1 MARRLPDRVNRIVA
15 LALAVLLII
24 PTQAWGQQAEASLV
38 AHGTA
43 FDAVVPASLRKVI
56 AAEREKPA
64 LMRAIGRMELFA
76 SELEAAPEGAQ
87 PLDIPDPF
95 HLTQQY
101 LTVMGKKNRTAD
113 RYHLAGIE
121 KGLPRIVPQPDGI
134 KVGKVKG
141 YLGFRFADAVHSIE
155 TIKPHVIASDAEL
168 VVVVD
173 EQGVIFVID
182 YVFAKRELTRSLVP
196 VHRISFRFSK
206 QMKDLSQLQL
216 TFITRG
222 LQPFTHERQANGELL
237 PLRDNVRFT
246 AGDLAVWQHVG
257 DKKILLDVVSRQA
270 LITEINTNNYLLG
283 TIAYM
288 VRKDKPR
295 QILQAFEQK
304 DKHKLLQDGQ
314 QPLYHSDVEKVKDVM
329 ASPSVLLKFESMLPE
344 RMQRIVMGGVRH
356 NNYRDS
362 FTYAHWQRDY
372 LIVRDQAE
380 KTISKLEASVAK
392 KYKIIKDRTA
402 QKQLQNLKQQLR
414 SGDFSSSWI
423 NLSTN
428 YIEDAKELVDERI
441 VALKAHNTPKAR
453 QQVATLEDIL
463 RQNNYQRLWE
473 EAQLFAD
480 VDMPQASPFRVKIK
494 RSLYKNLDR
503 ATLQHIAL
511 NTLGVTSVVGLA
523 AGAAWVIK
531 GGFTL
536 QSIIPEVLKQ
546 KNGLPNLT
554 SRRHLLY
561 GMAAFAL
568 AIPVLAALGFLTA
581 RATGREWS
589 FKKQLTLMGIR
600 TDAWLSLPF
609 WHHIANWTGQKTLLP
624 TLGAEISPFTKISGK
639 SLTGQTIGLQPHES
653 IRVGFNSP
661 HNDSDG
667 EFVNRRALLL
677 LQEQRVRAQAIGW
690 EIASDILVRDYNLK
704 QKLRTDEEQGKHD
717 FLTIIK
723 SKEFGNRWK
732 RFAAGLE
739 DEVFTLH
746 KDGVFADLR
755 HITKE
760 HVRDFL
766 HETKPQLLEP
776 DYYSRLGEKASYYLK
791 RGAARAGKFF
801 AEGGTERI
809 YFLQNADPDEFVS
822 SFNWEVFWIDYL
834 TVIVWEGLYGSRAQ
848 LSRPDDLFAQRNMP
862 WVHPHM
868 QSDLAGQITK
878 RKIKDNGQMSL
889 IFQLLK
895 KIEEKNYTPIEEI
908 LYAGANREESFFQG
922 LYDYGINS
930 VDFRNVDYGGN
941 FMQAL
946 MATVATLQSTFIL
959 ALLFRVLLAKVPIA
973 KAVPQI
979 TLLLSWSMW
988 AFSFPWFMLAS
999 VSKLRD
1005 TKREA
1010 RNAIFMRTK
1019 VNLRRA
1025 IAAGATADIHTEYQQ
1040 LTDTYQLSNTRL
1052 PQELIAPLRQLED
1065 DLAIAKDQRLSPE
1078 ALYPYLALVL
1088 KINSSNDAHE
1098 QEELYHQLV
1107 ELIQTQATY
1116 QPSSAEAEAVLQFA
1130 LQYPPFAQQGNGA
1143 VDSLFLWTV
1152 AIITTYLGG
1161 YFYRDSFSEKKHPR
1175 KLFGLL
1181 EEVTKDGKLNS
1192 KIKTKLSR
1200 RGMVIMGV
1208 PMYFLVYLALGKE
1221 NYRRIEDKVRS
1232 LLQMSR
1238 GQNIDY

>member
-1 MARRLPDRVNRIVA
+1 MAKRLTDRLMA
-15 LALAVLLII
+15 LVLAVLLII
-24 PTQAWGQQAEASLV
+24 PAQAWGQQADVSPLPV
-38 AHGTA
+38 AGTA
-43 FDAVVPASLRKVI
+43 FDVAIPESLRKVI

-76 SELEAAPEGAQ
+76 TELEAAPEGAH

-101 LTVMGKKNRTAD
+101 LTVTDKKNRTAD

-121 KGLPRIVPQPDGI
+121 KGLPRVVPQPDSI
-134 KVGKVKG
+134 SIGKVNG
-141 YLGFRFADAVHSIE
+141 YLGFHYANVAHSIE

-168 VVVVD
+168 VMVVD

-182 YVFAKRELTRSLVP
+182 YVFAKRELMRGLVP

-206 QMKDLSQLQL
+206 HMQDLSNLQL

-222 LQPFTHERQANGELL
+222 LQPFTHERKADGELL
-237 PLRDNVRFT
+237 PLRDNMRFT
-246 AGDLAVWQHVG
+246 AGDLAVWQHIG
-257 DKKILLDVVSRQA
+257 DKKILLEVVARQV
-270 LITEINTNNYLLG
+270 LISEINTNNYLLG
-283 TIAYM
+283 SVAYM
-288 VRKDKPR
+288 VRKDRPR
-295 QILQAFEQK
+295 QIQQALQLQ
-304 DKHKLLQDGQ
+304 DKHKLLQDEQ
-314 QPLYHSDVEKVKDVM
+314 QPPHRDVEKVKDVM
-329 ASPSVLLKFESMLPE
+329 ASSGSLQKLQNMPPD
-344 RMQRIVMGGVRH
+344 RMQKIVMGGVRQ

-362 FTYAHWQRDY
+362 FTYARWQRDY
-372 LIVRDQAE
+372 LVVRDQAE
-380 KTISKLEASVAK
+380 KTITQLEKSVAK

-402 QKQLQNLKQQLR
+402 QKQLQKLKQQLR
-414 SGDFSSSWI
+414 NGNFSASWI
-423 NLSTN
+423 ALSTN
-428 YIEDAKELVDERI
+428 YIEDAKELVAERI
-441 VALKAHNTPKAR
+441 IALKEYDTPKAR
-453 QQVATLEDIL
+453 QHIAMLEDIL
-463 RQNNYQRLWE
+463 RKNDYQRLWDE
-473 EAQLFAD
+473 PQLFAD
-480 VDMPQASPFRVKIK
+480 FHTPQASPFRVKIK
-494 RSLYKNLDR
+494 RSLYKNFDR
-503 ATLQHIAL
+503 ETLQHIAL
-511 NTLGVTSVVGLA
+511 NVLGVTSVVGLV

-536 QSIIPEVLKQ
+536 QSIVPEVLKQ
-546 KNGLPNLT
+546 KGGLPNLT

-624 TLGAEISPFTKISGK
+624 ALGAEISPFTKISGK

-653 IRVGFNSP
+653 IRVGFDSP
-661 HNDSDG
+661 RNDSDG

-677 LQEQRVRAQAIGW
+677 LQEQRIRAQAIGW
-690 EIASDILVRDYNLK
+690 EIAADILVKHYDLK
-704 QKLRTDEEQGKHD
+704 QKLWTDGELGKQDLLAKIRT
-717 FLTIIK
+717 
-723 SKEFGNRWK
+723 KEFRSQWT
-732 RFAAGLE
+732 RLAAGLE
-739 DEVFTLH
+739 EEVFTLH
-746 KDGVFADLR
+746 QDGVFSDLR
-755 HITKE
+755 QVTKK
-760 HVRDFL
+760 HVQDFL
-766 HETKPQLLEP
+766 LKTKPQILDP
-776 DYYSRLGEKASYYLK
+776 DYHNKLMAKSSYYLK
-791 RGAARAGKFF
+791 RNAARAGKFF

-834 TVIVWEGLYGSRAQ
+834 TVIVWEGLWGSRAQ

-868 QSDLAGQITK
+868 QSDLVNQIAK

-895 KIEEKNYTPIEEI
+895 KIEEKNYTPMEEI
-908 LYAGANREESFFQG
+908 LYAGANREENFFQG

-959 ALLFRVLLAKVPIA
+959 AMLFRVLLAKVSIT
-973 KAVPQI
+973 KAIPQI

-988 AFSFPWFMLAS
+988 AFSFPWFILAS

-1010 RNAIFMRTK
+1010 RNGIFMRTK
-1019 VNLRRA
+1019 VNLQRA

-1040 LTDTYQLSNTRL
+1040 LTQTYQRSHTPL
-1052 PQELIAPLRQLED
+1052 PATLIAPLRQLED
-1065 DLAIAKDQRLSPE
+1065 ELAITKDQHLTTE
-1078 ALYPYLALVL
+1078 QLYPYLALVL
-1088 KINSSNDAHE
+1088 KINNSNHQHE
-1098 QEELYHQLV
+1098 QEELYHQLAQ
-1107 ELIQTQATY
+1107 LIHTQDAY
-1116 QPSSAEAEAVLQFA
+1116 LPSAAEAKAVLQFS

-1152 AIITTYLGG
+1152 AIVTTYLGG
-1161 YFYRDSFSEKKHPR
+1161 YFYRDSFNEKKYPR

-1181 EEVTKDGKLNS
+1181 EEVSKDGKLDA

-1200 RGMVIMGV
+1200 RGMIVLGV
-1208 PMYFLVYLALGKE
+1208 PMYFLVHFALGKE
-1221 NYRRIEDKVRS
+1221 NYRRIEDKIRS
-1232 LLQMSR
+1232 LLQLGS
-1238 GQNIDY
+1238 GENIDY

>member
-1 MARRLPDRVNRIVA
+1 MARGLDDKVVA

-24 PTQAWGQQAEASLV
+24 PAPAWGQQTEASPLHI
-38 AHGTA
+38 AGTA

-56 AAEREKPA
+56 AAEREKPP

-76 SELEAAPEGAQ
+76 AELEAAPEGVQ

-101 LTVMGKKNRTAD
+101 LTVAAKKKRLAD

-121 KGLPRIVPQPDGI
+121 KGLPRVVPQPDGI
-134 KVGKVKG
+134 KIGKVNG
-141 YLGFRFADAVHSIE
+141 YLGFHYANAVHSIE
-155 TIKPHVIASDAEL
+155 TVKPHVITSDAEL

-182 YVFAKRELTRSLVP
+182 YVFAKRELMRGLVP

-206 QMKDLSQLQL
+206 NMHALSHLQL

-246 AGDLAVWQHVG
+246 AGDLAVWQQIG
-257 DKKILLDVVSRQA
+257 DKKILLEVVARQV

-283 TIAYM
+283 SIAYM

-295 QILQAFEQK
+295 QIQQALQLQ
-304 DKHKLLQDGQ
+304 DKHKLLQEGE
-314 QPLYHSDVEKVKDVM
+314 QPPHREVEKIKDVM
-329 ASPSVLLKFESMLPE
+329 ASSGSLQKLQNMPPD

-356 NNYRDS
+356 NNYRDN
-362 FTYAHWQRDY
+362 FTYARWQRDY

-380 KTISKLEASVAK
+380 KTIAKLEESMAK

-402 QKQLQNLKQQLR
+402 QKQWQKLKQQLR
-414 SGDFSSSWI
+414 SGNFSASWI
-423 NLSTN
+423 TLSTN
-428 YIEDAKELVDERI
+428 YIEDAKELVTERI
-441 VALKAHNTPKAR
+441 IALKEYNTPKAR
-453 QQVATLEDIL
+453 QHVAMLEDIL
-463 RQNNYQRLWE
+463 RQNNYQRLWD

-480 VDMPQASPFRVKIK
+480 FDTPQASPFRVKIK
-494 RSLYKNLDR
+494 RSLYKNFDR
-503 ATLQHIAL
+503 EALQHIVL
-511 NTLGVTSVVGLA
+511 NMLGVTSVVGLA

-531 GGFTL
+531 GGFNL

-546 KNGLPNLT
+546 KEGFANLA

-581 RATGREWS
+581 RATGQEWS
-589 FKKQLTLMGIR
+589 FKKQLTLIGIR

-624 TLGAEISPFTKISGK
+624 ALGAEISPFTKISGK
-639 SLTGQTIGLQPHES
+639 SLTGQTIGLQPHEA
-653 IRVGFNSP
+653 IRVGFDSP

-690 EIASDILVRDYNLK
+690 EIAADILAKHYDLQ
-704 QKLRTDEEQGKHD
+704 QKLWTDGEQGKQD
-717 FLTIIK
+717 LLIK
-723 SKEFGNRWK
+723 IRTKEFRHQWK
-732 RFAAGLE
+732 RLAAGLE
-739 DEVFTLH
+739 EEVFTLH
-746 KDGVFADLR
+746 QDGVFSDLR
-755 HITKE
+755 QITKQ
-760 HVRDFL
+760 HVQDFL
-766 HETKPQLLEP
+766 HKTKPQILDP
-776 DYYSRLGEKASYYLK
+776 DYYSKLWTKSSYYLK
-791 RGAARAGKFF
+791 RSVARAGKFF

-834 TVIVWEGLYGSRAQ
+834 TVIVWEGLYGARAQ
-848 LSRPDDLFAQRNMP
+848 LSKPDDLFAQRNMP

-878 RKIKDNGQMSL
+878 RKIKDNGHMSL

-908 LYAGANREESFFQG
+908 LYAGANREENFFQG
-922 LYDYGINS
+922 LYDYGINA

-959 ALLFRVLLAKVPIA
+959 ALLFRVLLAKVPVA
-973 KAVPQI
+973 KAIPQI
-979 TLLLSWSMW
+979 TMLLSWSMW
-988 AFSFPWFMLAS
+988 AFSFPWFILAS

-1005 TKREA
+1005 TKRDT
-1010 RNAIFMRTK
+1010 RNDIFMRTK
-1019 VNLRRA
+1019 VNLQRA
-1025 IAAGATADIHTEYQQ
+1025 LAAGATADMHAEYQQ
-1040 LTDTYQLSNTRL
+1040 LTAIYQRSNTRL
-1052 PQELIAPLRQLED
+1052 PPTLIAPLRQLED
-1065 DLAIAKDQRLSPE
+1065 NLAIAKNLRLSTE
-1078 ALYPYLALVL
+1078 KLYPYLALVL
-1088 KINSSNDAHE
+1088 KINNSNNPNE

-1107 ELIQTQATY
+1107 KLTHTQAAY
-1116 QPSSAEAEAVLQFA
+1116 QPSRADAEAVLQFS
-1130 LQYPPFAQQGNGA
+1130 LQYPPFASQGNGA

-1152 AIITTYLGG
+1152 AIVTTYLGG
-1161 YFYRDSFSEKKHPR
+1161 YFYRDSFNENKHPR

-1181 EEVTKDGKLNS
+1181 EEVSKEGKLND
-1192 KIKTKLSR
+1192 KITTKLSR
-1200 RGMVIMGV
+1200 RGMIVMGV
-1208 PMYFLVYLALGKE
+1208 PIYFLIYFALGKE
-1221 NYRRIEDKVRS
+1221 NYRRMEDKVRA
-1232 LLQMSR
+1232 LLQLGR
-1238 GQNIDY
+1238 GQNTDY